1 VGDNKEE
8 TYFFYGHYDKQPPME
23 GVSGWTVGGPYNP
36 TPIVDE
42 QTGKVIKLY
51 GRGGADDGYSTYA
64 TMVAIKAL
72 QLQRISLPRIV
83 MIAEGD
89 EETGNGDVEYWIERF
104 LPRFGTPKM
113 VFCLDSG
120 TLDYDR
126 FWLTNSLRGYL
137 VMQFS
142 VQVLTEAV
150 HSGSGTGV
158 IPTCFRIIRQLL
170 DRIELASTGE
180 MPKLDLPEG
189 IPENRVR
196 EVEELVEELG

>member
-1 VGDNKEE
+1 
-8 TYFFYGHYDKQPPME
+8 M
-23 GVSGWTVGGPYNP
+23 
-36 TPIVDE
+36 
-42 QTGKVIKLY
+42 IKLY

-72 QLQRISLPRIV
+72 QLQGIPLPRIV

-89 EETGNGDVEYWIERF
+89 EETGNGDVEYWIDHY
-104 LPRFGTPKM
+104 LTRFGTPKL

-137 VMQFS
+137 VLQFS
-142 VQVLTEAV
+142 VQVLTDAV

-170 DRIELASTGE
+170 ERIESAATG
-180 MPKLDLPEG
+180 
-189 IPENRVR
+189 
-196 EVEELVEELG
+196 